1 MVKKAILVKKKKT
14 EENQLELSFTPI
26 TKGLRDYQKD
36 IVNEVFL
43 KNDNVLVVLPTGGGK
58 TVIAK
63 EIIHNLKER
72 VLFIVPKLELIRQS
86 SEEFG
91 EETDIIWSSH
101 TMLNGNHIIVASKQT
116 LHYRDLSKIFEDEEI
131 SVIVDEVHIG
141 LQTLKKCLSGVNV
154 KRIIGLTATPE
165 RMDGMSFVLEDYC
178 KTKLEKK
185 NKYDYAVFH
194 RVIDKWCIQALQEL
208 NWLSPLHVIL
218 NPDAENLSRIKT
230 KHAYDDEL
238 DSDTIRDNMGDSF
251 YRFIDKAR
259 EFKGKPTIIFTPD
272 LKTLDV
278 IEETLRKSNLN
289 YEHVDGTMPVNERK
303 IILDKLENGDID
315 GVINCGVLTTGFDMP
330 KVKQCILIRHI
341 RSKSLLFQIV
351 GRFIRPYNGETAEIY
366 DFAGACYNFA
376 TAAVPN
382 IFEAPVQW
390 RYEGFD
396 TKNKKKDDDELKET
410 EELKECLD
418 DVNVTWT
425 DYLKDPVKTLLNSL
439 LFYKESF
446 EEQLMIKS
454 KEVGREIAQ
463 EIAGKQVM
471 ELKAAFNSEVN
482 KNVQKQVNKLKN
494 EMLQDKQK
502 VIEDE
507 IKKRL
512 TLTPGALRSWFSV
525 NGFEWFRHYY
535 PIILRHYEYNHSE
548 EYIAAKREFDSIDDR
563 HSMDEFYKIHG
574 NFLKLLDDIKSS
586 TIRKI
591 PIDGLEEKLKID
603 KELSSVF
610 EDLYDERTDWWLSN
624 FILEGGFRNS
634 QNNTPAVQ
642 QQPIQQN
649 NIREL
654 AASALA

>member
-1 MVKKAILVKKKKT
+1 MGKKAILIKKKKKD
-14 EENQLELSFTPI
+14 EQRLGLPVTPS
-26 TKGLRDYQKD
+26 KGLRDYQQD
-36 IVNEVFL
+36 IVNEVFSE
-43 KNDNVLVVLPTGGGK
+43 NDNVLVVLPTGSGK
-58 TVIAK
+58 TRIAK
-63 EIIHNLKER
+63 EIIRNLTER

-101 TMLNGNHIIVASKQT
+101 TALNGNHIIVASKQT
-116 LHYRDLSKIFEDEEI
+116 LAYRDLSKIFEDEEI

-141 LQTLKKCLSGVNV
+141 LQTLKKCLSGVKV
-154 KRIIGLTATPE
+154 RRIIGLTATPE
-165 RMDGMSFVLEDYC
+165 RMDGSSFVIEECC
-178 KTKLEKK
+178 KTHLAKK
-185 NKYDYAVFH
+185 SKYDYAVFH
-194 RVIDKWCIQALQEL
+194 RVIDKWSIQEL
-208 NWLSPLHVIL
+208 QKLGWLSPLKVIL
-218 NPDAENLSRIKT
+218 NPDAEKLVDVKT

-251 YRFIDKAR
+251 FRFIDKAR
-259 EFKGKPTIIFTPD
+259 QFKGKPTIIFTPD

-278 IEETLRKSNLN
+278 IEETLKKSGLN
-289 YEHVDGTMPVNERK
+289 YKHVDGGMPVEERK
-303 IILDKLENGDID
+303 VILDELEHGEID
-315 GVINCGVLTTGFDMP
+315 GIVNCGVLTTGFDMP

-341 RSKSLLFQIV
+341 KSRPLLFQIV

-366 DFAGACYNFA
+366 DFAGSCYNFA
-376 TAAVPN
+376 TASVPN
-382 IFEAPVQW
+382 VFESPVQW
-390 RYEGFD
+390 QYEGFD
-396 TKNKKKDDDELKET
+396 TKDKKKKDEKEMRDT

-446 EEQLMIKS
+446 EEQLMTKS

-471 ELKAAFNSEVN
+471 ELKAAFANEVN
-482 KNVQKQVNKLKN
+482 RNVQKQVGKIKN

-502 VIEDE
+502 VIEE
-507 IKKRL
+507 EVKKRL
-512 TLTPGALRSWFSV
+512 TLTPGALRTWFSV

-535 PIILRHYEYNHSE
+535 PIILRHYGYNHSQ
-548 EYIAAKREFDSIDDR
+548 EYLSAKIEFEGISDR
-563 HSMDEFYKIHG
+563 RSMDEFYKIHG
-574 NFLKLLDDIKSS
+574 NFLKLLDDIKGT

-591 PIDGLEEKLKID
+591 PIDGLEEKLKSD
-603 KELSSVF
+603 RELNSIF

-634 QNNTPAVQ
+634 QNNASSVQ
-642 QQPIQQN
+642 QQSVQQN
-649 NIREL
+649 SIQSL
-654 AASALA
+654 AMSALV

>member
-1 MVKKAILVKKKKT
+1 MGKKAILIKKKKKD
-14 EENQLELSFTPI
+14 EQQLELPLTPS
-26 TKGLRDYQKD
+26 KGLRDYQQD
-36 IVNEVFL
+36 IVNEVFSET
-43 KNDNVLVVLPTGGGK
+43 DNVLVVLPTGGGK

-63 EIIHNLKER
+63 EIIRNLTER

-101 TMLNGNHIIVASKQT
+101 TSLNGNHIIVASKQT
-116 LHYRDLSKIFEDEEI
+116 LAFRDLSKIFKDEEI

-141 LQTLKKCLSGVNV
+141 LQSLKKCLSGVKV

-165 RMDGMSFVLEDYC
+165 RMDGTSFVLEECC
-178 KTKLEKK
+178 KTKLPKK
-185 NKYDYAVFH
+185 SKYDYAVFN
-194 RVIDKWCIQALQEL
+194 RVIDKWSIQEL
-208 NWLSPLHVIL
+208 QKLGWLSPLHVIL
-218 NPDAENLSRIKT
+218 NPDAEKLVDVKT

-251 YRFIDKAR
+251 FRFIDKAR
-259 EFKGKPTIIFTPD
+259 QFKGKPTIIFTPD

-278 IEETLRKSNLN
+278 IEETLRKSGLN
-289 YEHVDGTMPVNERK
+289 YEHVDGSMPVEERK
-303 IILDKLENGDID
+303 IILDKLEHGEID
-315 GVINCGVLTTGFDMP
+315 GVVNCGVLTTGFDMP

-341 RSKSLLFQIV
+341 KSRPLLFQIV

-366 DFAGACYNFA
+366 DFAGSCYNFA
-376 TAAVPN
+376 TASVPN
-382 IFEAPVQW
+382 VFESPVQW
-390 RYEGFD
+390 QYEGFD
-396 TKNKKKDDDELKET
+396 TKDKKKKDEETLRET

-446 EEQLMIKS
+446 EEQLMSKS
-454 KEVGREIAQ
+454 KEVGREMAQ

-471 ELKAAFNSEVN
+471 ELKAAFDVEVN
-482 KNVQKQVNKLKN
+482 RNVQKQVNKLKN
-494 EMLQDKQK
+494 EMLQNKQK
-502 VIEDE
+502 VIEE
-507 IKKRL
+507 EVKKRL
-512 TLTPGALRSWFSV
+512 TLTPGALRTWFSV

-535 PIILRHYEYNHSE
+535 PMILRHYGYNHSQ
-548 EYIAAKREFDSIDDR
+548 EYIAAKFEFDGITDR
-563 HSMDEFYKIHG
+563 RSMDEFYRIHG
-574 NFLKLLDDIKSS
+574 NFLKLLDDIKGS

-591 PIDGLEEKLKID
+591 PIDGLEEKLKSD
-603 KELSSVF
+603 RELNSIF

-634 QNNTPAVQ
+634 QNNASAVQ